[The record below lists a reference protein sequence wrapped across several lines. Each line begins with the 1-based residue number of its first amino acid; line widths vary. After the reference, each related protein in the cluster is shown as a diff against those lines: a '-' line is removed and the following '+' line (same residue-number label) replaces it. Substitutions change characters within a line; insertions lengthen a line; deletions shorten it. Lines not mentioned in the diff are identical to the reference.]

1 MTRKIFIGVVSVS
14 LIIMLICAGLVTGIL
29 YDYRGEQLDGQLAS
43 EAVLVEEGWLTGGE
57 DYLTGLEARTDIASR
72 ITLLSPTGDVLY
84 DSAADTHKME
94 NHMQREEVK
103 EALTKGEGYATRVSY
118 TLAQDMRYYA
128 KKTADGEIIRMSMS
142 HNSRMRLLLDTAGM
156 MLLTIA
162 ILFLLGAAISYRVAK
177 AIIRPIN
184 EIDLDHPDI
193 RESYDELGP
202 LLHRI
207 SQQNDSIRRQMEK
220 LRKRREEFNIITENM
235 SEGLIILDKDAE
247 ILSYNS
253 GALKMLGVDASTAEK
268 VEGSV
273 LKLNRSEPFRS
284 VVQEALLGEHAQV
297 YIEGDEF
304 TCEVI
309 ASPVKEGR
317 ETTGAI
323 LILMDVTERER
334 GERMRREFTSNVSHE
349 LKTPL
354 TSIYGVSDML
364 ASGMVKPEDV
374 KGFAGTIKE
383 ESARL
388 ISLIDD
394 IMRLSQ
400 LDENTVIQEK
410 GVIDLWEITQE
421 AVMRLSR
428 KAQEN
433 EVELKCVGTSAVMKG
448 VDYIADEI
456 VYNLCENAIK
466 YNKKGGSMTVTVRS
480 EADRCVL
487 TVKDNGIG
495 IPKGEQERIFERFYR
510 VDKSHSKKIGGTGLG
525 LSIVK
530 HGVSYLGGTI
540 NVESEEGIGT
550 TITVVFPKNI

>member
-29 YDYRGEQLDGQLAS
+29 YDYMGEQLDGQLAS

-118 TLAQDMRYYA
+118 TLEQDMRYYA
-128 KKTADGEIIRMSMS
+128 KKTEDGEIIRMSMS

-156 MLLTIA
+156 MLLTMA

-268 VEGSV
+268 IEGSV

-284 VVQEALLGEHAQV
+284 VVQEALLG
-297 YIEGDEF
+297 
-304 TCEVI
+304 
-309 ASPVKEGR
+309 
-317 ETTGAI
+317 
-323 LILMDVTERER
+323 
-334 GERMRREFTSNVSHE
+334 
-349 LKTPL
+349 
-354 TSIYGVSDML
+354 
-364 ASGMVKPEDV
+364 
-374 KGFAGTIKE
+374 
-383 ESARL
+383 
-388 ISLIDD
+388 
-394 IMRLSQ
+394 
-400 LDENTVIQEK
+400 
-410 GVIDLWEITQE
+410 
-421 AVMRLSR
+421 
-428 KAQEN
+428 
-433 EVELKCVGTSAVMKG
+433 
-448 VDYIADEI
+448 
-456 VYNLCENAIK
+456 
-466 YNKKGGSMTVTVRS
+466 
-480 EADRCVL
+480 
-487 TVKDNGIG
+487 
-495 IPKGEQERIFERFYR
+495 
-510 VDKSHSKKIGGTGLG
+510 
-525 LSIVK
+525 
-530 HGVSYLGGTI
+530 
-540 NVESEEGIGT
+540 
-550 TITVVFPKNI
+550 

>member
-29 YDYRGEQLDGQLAS
+29 YDYMGEQLDGQLAG

-103 EALTKGEGYATRVSY
+103 EALTEGEGYATRVSY

-220 LRKRREEFNIITENM
+220 LRKRREEFNIITEIM
-235 SEGLIILDKDAE
+235 SE
-247 ILSYNS
+247 
-253 GALKMLGVDASTAEK
+253 
-268 VEGSV
+268 
-273 LKLNRSEPFRS
+273 
-284 VVQEALLGEHAQV
+284 
-297 YIEGDEF
+297 
-304 TCEVI
+304 
-309 ASPVKEGR
+309 
-317 ETTGAI
+317 
-323 LILMDVTERER
+323 
-334 GERMRREFTSNVSHE
+334 
-349 LKTPL
+349 
-354 TSIYGVSDML
+354 
-364 ASGMVKPEDV
+364 
-374 KGFAGTIKE
+374 
-383 ESARL
+383 
-388 ISLIDD
+388 
-394 IMRLSQ
+394 
-400 LDENTVIQEK
+400 
-410 GVIDLWEITQE
+410 
-421 AVMRLSR
+421 
-428 KAQEN
+428 
-433 EVELKCVGTSAVMKG
+433 
-448 VDYIADEI
+448 
-456 VYNLCENAIK
+456 
-466 YNKKGGSMTVTVRS
+466 
-480 EADRCVL
+480 
-487 TVKDNGIG
+487 
-495 IPKGEQERIFERFYR
+495 
-510 VDKSHSKKIGGTGLG
+510 
-525 LSIVK
+525 
-530 HGVSYLGGTI
+530 
-540 NVESEEGIGT
+540 
-550 TITVVFPKNI
+550 

>member
-1 MTRKIFIGVVSVS
+1 
-14 LIIMLICAGLVTGIL
+14 
-29 YDYRGEQLDGQLAS
+29 
-43 EAVLVEEGWLTGGE
+43 
-57 DYLTGLEARTDIASR
+57 
-72 ITLLSPTGDVLY
+72 
-84 DSAADTHKME
+84 
-94 NHMQREEVK
+94 
-103 EALTKGEGYATRVSY
+103 
-118 TLAQDMRYYA
+118 MRYYA
-128 KKTADGEIIRMSMS
+128 KKTEDGEIIRMSMS

-156 MLLTIA
+156 MLLTMA

-268 VEGSV
+268 IEGSV

-354 TSIYGVSDML
+354 TSIVAYLTMLEDHPDM
-364 ASGMVKPEDV
+364 PE
-374 KGFAGTIKE
+374 E
-383 ESARL
+383 ERKAYTHIALEKSIRL
-388 ISLIDD
+388 GELINEFFD
-394 IMRLSQ
+394 ITRYNLQ
-400 LDENTVIQEK
+400 NIELEPVE
-410 GVIDLWEITQE
+410 IDLTMMLEQ
-421 AVMRLSR
+421 L
-428 KAQEN
+428 
-433 EVELKCVGTSAVMKG
+433 
-448 VDYIADEI
+448 AD
-456 VYNLCENAIK
+456 
-466 YNKKGGSMTVTVRS
+466 G
-480 EADRCVL
+480 
-487 TVKDNGIG
+487 
-495 IPKGEQERIFERFYR
+495 
-510 VDKSHSKKIGGTGLG
+510 
-525 LSIVK
+525 
-530 HGVSYLGGTI
+530 
-540 NVESEEGIGT
+540 
-550 TITVVFPKNI
+550 

>member
-29 YDYRGEQLDGQLAS
+29 YDYMGEQLDGQLAS

-118 TLAQDMRYYA
+118 TLEQDMRYYA
-128 KKTADGEIIRMSMS
+128 KKTEDGEIIRMSMS

-156 MLLTIA
+156 MLLTMA

-268 VEGSV
+268 IEGSV

-433 EVELKCVGTSAVMKG
+433 EVELKYVGTSAVMKG